1 MNFGSENFVA
11 LTNHSHLQTLCTLPD
26 QVNGET
32 SSFEC
37 AHELGKLCKNRNVV
51 VNLIPYNPSL
61 LPMEENDQNPLLSS
75 PPVERIAE
83 FQRIV
88 QSYGCLCFVR
98 KTMGQDILGACGQLA
113 ALQPP
118 PMSRKEGQNG
128 AQDILFLDP
137 TRSAY
142 AASGKAA
149 EVKLTQNALISP
161 SISSMDA
168 NKEGNME
175 QGCANKVTKTE
186 THLSTKASIAKR
198 IVCCCHDNY
207 DLSTLILPLIIGTTI
222 SAACLAISGALLFTR
237 RRQ

>member
-1 MNFGSENFVA
+1 VNFVA
-11 LTNHSHLQTLCTLPD
+11 LIKHSHLQTLCPLFD

-37 AHELGKLCKNRNVV
+37 AHELGKLCENRSVV

-61 LPMEENDQNPLLSS
+61 LTMEEKNHNPLLSS

-113 ALQPP
+113 ALQQPAL
-118 PMSRKEGQNG
+118 SRKEGQNG
-128 AQDILFLDP
+128 AQDISFLDP
-137 TRSAY
+137 PRSAY
-142 AASGKAA
+142 VASGKAA
-149 EVKLTQNALISP
+149 VVKQLTQNA
-161 SISSMDA
+161 SIGTSVSSMDA
-168 NKEGNME
+168 NKEGNIE
-175 QGCANKVTKTE
+175 QGSAVKLTKTE
-186 THLSTKASIAKR
+186 TQMSTKASIEKK
-198 IVCCCHDNY
+198 IMCCCQENY
-207 DLSTLILPLIIGTTI
+207 DLSTLTLTLIIGTSI
-222 SAACLAISGALLFTR
+222 SAACLAISGALLLTR